1 MPQKEAE
8 KSARTKSSP
17 LPTDKKSNAG
27 DGVLTAAFSGEWA
40 RVFEKHRDSIWWV
53 VLAILITFAV
63 FLMSLVPPKVD
74 LVAGQVAMVDVKA
87 TREGIDEF
95 ATKLLIEK
103 ALADVSEVWDS
114 NPKVLEDTQNLFQE
128 LLGKIQSLAESD
140 EVSTQDIINEL
151 RPYLDDSVSD
161 TDIIA
166 VVATSPSVLEESFNR
181 AWGIIADALSR
192 GLKPENVEKGKEEI
206 CANIKTDSSIPP
218 HVGRLLCAFVGKNL
232 QPNLIF
238 NKEETDK
245 KIKLA
250 IESVEPVKIRRGE
263 YSVRKG
269 DIVTEEQIAILEKM
283 GMMGNTVRITEI
295 LGALLCSLIFC
306 GLTAGYAITYN
317 AELIDKKGVP
327 LICSVV
333 ILSIVVSKIFSSISG
348 FLSPVAFGVMLSAT
362 LLDRRFGAFFA
373 ATLSIAVSVMTGF
386 EIVYVTMALTGGI
399 AAALSVRQVW
409 SRTQL
414 FKVGLIV
421 SVVSAITYGCLVLTG
436 ALAIDN
442 ATVWRDVLFV
452 LVSGPLCSVLAVGS
466 LPVFESAFDIIT
478 PLKLVELSNPE
489 QPLLHRLLLEAPG
502 TYHHSIMVGNLAEAA
517 AWAIGADSLLTRV
530 GAYYHDIGKLKRP
543 YFFSENQMFGMD
555 NPHEKMSPSL
565 SATVIM
571 SHVKDGVELAKEHG
585 LPEVII
591 DFIREHHGTTL
602 VSYFYVKASESAES
616 SEHRDVDEWSF
627 RYEGPRPQSKET
639 AIVML
644 ADGIEAA
651 ARSISNPN
659 PARMESL
666 VRKMIQD
673 RLIDHQLD
681 KSDLTLRELDIIGQT
696 FIQVLSGIFH
706 RRIEYPTLK
715 VQEKVQE
722 DEGGQ

>member
-27 DGVLTAAFSGEWA
+27 DGVLISTFAGEWA
-40 RVFEKHRDSIWWV
+40 SVFEKHRDSIWWV
-53 VLAILITFAV
+53 VLVILVTFAV

-114 NPKVLEDTQNLFQE
+114 NPKVLEDTQNLSQE

-206 CANIKTDSSIPP
+206 CANIRTDGSIPA

-245 KIKLA
+245 KIKIA

-263 YSVRKG
+263 YIVRKG

-283 GMMGNTVRITEI
+283 GMMGNTVRFTEI
-295 LGALLCSLIFC
+295 LGALLCSIIFC
-306 GLTAGYAITYN
+306 GLTAGYAIDYN
-317 AELIDKKGVP
+317 AEIIDKRGVP

-333 ILSIVVSKIFSSISG
+333 ILSIIVSKIFSTISG

-373 ATLSIAVSVMTGF
+373 ATLSIAVGVMTGF
-386 EIVYVTMALTGGI
+386 EIVYVTVALTSGI
-399 AAALSVRQVW
+399 AAALSVRQAW

-436 ALAIDN
+436 ALAIDE

-466 LPVFESAFDIIT
+466 LPVFESAFHIIT

-502 TYHHSIMVGNLAEAA
+502 TYHHSIMVGNLSEAA

-555 NPHEKMSPSL
+555 NPHEKMTPSL

-571 SHVKDGVELAKEHG
+571 SHVKDGVELAKEHDV
-585 LPEVII
+585 PEVII

-681 KSDLTLRELDIIGQT
+681 KSDLTLKELDIIGQT

-706 RRIEYPTLK
+706 RRIEYPTPK
-715 VQEKVQE
+715 VQEN
-722 DEGGQ
+722 EGGQ

>member
-1 MPQKEAE
+1 MPQKEPE
-8 KSARTKSSP
+8 KSVRTKSSP
-17 LPTDKKSNAG
+17 SSAQRGIHAG
-27 DGVLTAAFSGEWA
+27 ESVSTGANEWA
-40 RVFEKHRDSIWWV
+40 NVFEKHRDSVWWV
-53 VLAILITFAV
+53 VLTFLVTFAL

-95 ATKLLIEK
+95 ATKLLIDK

-114 NPKVLEDTQNLFQE
+114 NPKVLEDSKNLFEE
-128 LLGKIQSLAESD
+128 LLGKIESLAESD
-140 EVSTQDIINEL
+140 ELSTQDIINEL
-151 RPYLDDSVSD
+151 RPYLDDSISD
-161 TDIIA
+161 TDIVA
-166 VVATSPSVLEESFNR
+166 VVATSPSILEESFNR
-181 AWGIIADALSR
+181 AWAIIEDTLNR

-206 CANIKTDSSIPP
+206 AANIRTDKSIPD
-218 HVGRLLCAFVGKNL
+218 HVSRLLCAFVGKNL

-250 IESVEPVKIRRGE
+250 IDSVEPVKIRRGE
-263 YSVRKG
+263 YIVRKG

-283 GMMGNTVRITEI
+283 GMTGKTVRITEI
-295 LGALLCSLIFC
+295 LGAFLCSLIFC

-317 AELIDKKGVP
+317 AEVIEEKGVP

-333 ILSIVVSKIFSSISG
+333 ILSVIVLKILSSISG
-348 FLSPVAFGVMLSAT
+348 FLAPVAFGVMLSST

-373 ATLSIAVSVMTGF
+373 AALSIAVGVMTGF
-386 EIVYVTMALTGGI
+386 DIVYVALALTSGI
-399 AAALSVRQVW
+399 AAALSVRQAW

-414 FKVGLIV
+414 FKAGLIV
-421 SVVSAITYGCLVLTG
+421 SIVSGITYGCLVLTG
-436 ALAIDN
+436 ALATDDV
-442 ATVWRDVLFV
+442 TVWRDVLFV
-452 LVSGPLCSVLAVGS
+452 IITGPLCSVLAVGS

-502 TYHHSIMVGNLAEAA
+502 TYHHSIMVGNLSEAA

-585 LPEVII
+585 LPEVLIN
-591 DFIREHHGTTL
+591 FIREHHGTTL

-659 PARMESL
+659 PARIESL
-666 VRKMIQD
+666 VRRMIQD

-681 KSDLTLRELDIIGQT
+681 KSDLTLKELDIIGQT

-706 RRIEYPTLK
+706 RRIEYPTPK
-715 VQEKVQE
+715 AQEN
-722 DEGGQ
+722 EGGQ